1 MTDALVVRNFSVLVG
16 ACRSA
21 VYTLT
26 LFLSFCFSWVSLGFF
41 CLQLQHSTSGSTTVG
56 IGVGISIGIEDLGDS
71 AVPAEAAKV
80 DFTLTSVTR

>member
-1 MTDALVVRNFSVLVG
+1 M
-16 ACRSA
+16 
-21 VYTLT
+21 
-26 LFLSFCFSWVSLGFF
+26 FLLGFSWVLLSLFIGN
-41 CLQLQHSTSGSTTVG
+41 QLQHSTSGSTTVG